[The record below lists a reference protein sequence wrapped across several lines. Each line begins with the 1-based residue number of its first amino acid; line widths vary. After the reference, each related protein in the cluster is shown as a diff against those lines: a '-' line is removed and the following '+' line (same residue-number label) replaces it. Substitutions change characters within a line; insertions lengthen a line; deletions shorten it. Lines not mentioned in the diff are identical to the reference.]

1 MEIVDVK
8 DTIVKWICSCDRIE
22 QVEGLEKSAP
32 DIIDT
37 LFDKKESALVI
48 AMAKATLITVME
60 TQKQLLNQKP

>member
-1 MEIVDVK
+1 MDIVDVK